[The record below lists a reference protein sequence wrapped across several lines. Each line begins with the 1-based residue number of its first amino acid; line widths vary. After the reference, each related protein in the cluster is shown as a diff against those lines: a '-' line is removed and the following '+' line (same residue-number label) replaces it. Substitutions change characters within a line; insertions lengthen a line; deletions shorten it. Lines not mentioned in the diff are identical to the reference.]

1 MKLFSNLER
10 KHYFLLAGWL
20 LLNILQ
26 SAFTNLHADES
37 YYWMYSQHL
46 AWGYFDH
53 PPMAAFLVY
62 LGDSLMHNEL
72 GVRLFFILIS
82 TITLALIINELDE
95 RKDLFFLG
103 LFIIS
108 FPLVHTHIGGFMAL
122 PDTPL
127 VFFTL
132 LFFLG
137 YKKFIADPN
146 IKMAIILAFV
156 AAAMIYS
163 KYHAFVALGL
173 IVLSNLK
180 LLKNKYFWITV
191 IVTIVLLTPHI
202 LWQID
207 NHFPT
212 FKYHLSDRT
221 KPVRFW
227 TVQNNITSQLLV
239 AGPLTGLIVFF
250 ALSKFKVNR
259 DPFRRAIIFS
269 ILGFYI
275 FFFLMSFKNR
285 IEAHFTTAITPLLI
299 IAAYPVIASKPV
311 LKKWFSRLALP
322 VVIILMIFRF
332 YLAADFIPNYKQFK
346 ISFYNH
352 KAAAEQIK
360 KMAAGKKVASFNN
373 FDFPGTYQFY
383 TGDPSIHLASPVYR
397 FCQFD
402 LWDEESAAEGDS
414 LFIII
419 PDRMENT
426 DLIQLKNGKMVKTIV
441 IPEFQ
446 SLKKLDINYSNVEIK
461 NDSLNMQITLTNQ
474 SDHSIKFKHSSMP
487 LIGFNQHKKD
497 EISTTPLLQITGK
510 EELAPR
516 ENVSFRY
523 SVPLKL
529 VDLKQSI
536 QIFTQTKE
544 RNRGKM
550 VAINVDDYL

>member
-1 MKLFSNLER
+1 MKLFPNLEK

-20 LLNILQ
+20 VINILQ

-46 AWGYFDH
+46 TWGYFDH
-53 PPMAAFLVY
+53 PPMAAFLIF
-62 LGDSLMHNEL
+62 LGDSIMHNEL

-82 TITLALIINELDE
+82 TLTLAMIINELDE
-95 RKDLFFLG
+95 KKDMFFLG
-103 LFIIS
+103 LFILS

-137 YKKFIADPN
+137 YKKFVAAPN
-146 IKMAIILAFV
+146 LKTALLLAFV

-191 IVTIVLLTPHI
+191 IVAVLLLTPHI
-202 LWQID
+202 LWQIE
-207 NHFPT
+207 NNFPT
-212 FKYHLSDRT
+212 FKYHLSART

-239 AGPLTGLIVFF
+239 AGPLTFFIVFYG
-250 ALSKFKVNR
+250 LSKFKVNG
-259 DPFRRAIIFS
+259 DPFKRAIILS

-285 IEAHFTTAITPLLI
+285 IEAHYTTAITPLLI
-299 IAAYPVIASKPV
+299 IATYQFVSNNPV
-311 LKKWFSRLALP
+311 LKLWFKRLALP
-322 VVIILMIFRF
+322 VVIILFLFRF

-346 ISFYNH
+346 LPFYNH
-352 KAAAEQIK
+352 KAAMTEIK
-360 KMAAGKKVASFNN
+360 KLAAGKQVASFNN

-383 TGDPSIHLASPVYR
+383 TGDPAIHLASPIYR

-402 LWDEESAAEGDS
+402 LWDEESAADGDP

-419 PDRMENT
+419 PDRMDNT
-426 DLIQLKNGKMVKTIV
+426 DLIQLKNGRKVKTIV

-446 SLKKLDINYSNVEIK
+446 SLKHLDLNCTDIVIK
-461 NDSLNMQITLTNQ
+461 NDSLKMQITLTNL
-474 SDHSIKFKHSSMP
+474 SGHTIKFDHSSMP

-497 EISTTPLLQITGK
+497 EISTTPLFQITGK
-510 EELAPR
+510 EKLDPDEL
-516 ENVSFRY
+516 VSFKY
-523 SVPLKL
+523 SVPLNL
-529 VDLKQSI
+529 VDLKQSV

-544 RNRGKM
+544 RNRGEM
-550 VAINVDDYL
+550 VAINIDDYR

>member
-1 MKLFSNLER
+1 MKLFSNLEK

-20 LLNILQ
+20 FLNILQ
-26 SAFTNLHADES
+26 SAFTNMHADES

-53 PPMAAFLVY
+53 PPMAAFLVF
-62 LGDSLMHNEL
+62 LGDTIMHNEL

-82 TITLALIINELDE
+82 TLTLALIINEVNE
-95 RKDLFFLG
+95 KKDIFFLG
-103 LFIIS
+103 LFILS

-137 YKKFIADPN
+137 YKKFVAAPN
-146 IKMAIILAFV
+146 IKMALLLAFV

-173 IVLSNLK
+173 VVLSNLK
-180 LLKNKYFWITV
+180 LLRNKYFWITV

-202 LWQID
+202 LWQIE

-212 FKYHLSDRT
+212 FKYHLSDRS

-250 ALSKFKVNR
+250 GLSKFKVNR
-259 DPFRRAIIFS
+259 DPFKRAIVFS

-285 IEAHFTTAITPLLI
+285 IEAHYTTAITPLLI
-299 IAAYPVIASKPV
+299 IATYPIISNKPV
-311 LKKWFSRLALP
+311 LKKWFTRLALP
-322 VVIILMIFRF
+322 VVVILLIFRF

-383 TGDPSIHLASPVYR
+383 SGDPAIHLATPGYR

-402 LWDEESAAEGDS
+402 LWDEESVAEGDS

-426 DLIQLKNGKMVKTIV
+426 DLIQLKNGKKVKTIV

-446 SLKKLDINYSNVEIK
+446 SLKNLDLSYSNVDIK
-461 NDSLNMQITLTNQ
+461 NDSLNMQITLTNL
-474 SDHSIKFKHSSMP
+474 SGHTLKFNHSSMP
-487 LIGFNQHKKD
+487 LIGFNQHKKN
-497 EISTTPLLQITGK
+497 EILTTPLFQITGK
-510 EELAPR
+510 EELASH
-516 ENVSFRY
+516 EHVSFKY
-523 SVPLKL
+523 SVPLNL
-529 VDLKQSI
+529 VDLKQSVL
-536 QIFTQTKE
+536 IFTQTKE

-550 VAINVDDYL
+550 VAINVDDYR

>member
-1 MKLFSNLER
+1 MKLFSNLEK

-20 LLNILQ
+20 FVNILQ
-26 SAFTNLHADES
+26 SAFTNLHADEA

-46 AWGYFDH
+46 AWGFFDH
-53 PPMAAFLVY
+53 PPMAAFLVF
-62 LGDSLMHNEL
+62 LGDSIMHNEL

-82 TITLALIINELDE
+82 TLTMAMIINELNE
-95 RKDLFFLG
+95 RKDLFFLS
-103 LFIIS
+103 LFILS

-137 YKKFIADPN
+137 YKKFVAAPN
-146 IKMAIILAFV
+146 LRLSLLLAFV
-156 AAAMIYS
+156 VAAMIYS

-173 IVLSNLK
+173 VVLSNLN

-191 IVTIVLLTPHI
+191 IVSILLLTPHI
-202 LWQID
+202 LWQIE

-239 AGPLTGLIVFF
+239 AGPLTFFIVFF
-250 ALSKFKVNR
+250 GLSKFRVKA
-259 DPFRRAIIFS
+259 DLFRRAIIFS

-285 IEAHFTTAITPLLI
+285 IEAHYTTAITPLLI
-299 IAAYPVIASKPV
+299 IATYPFVSNNAA
-311 LKKWFSRLALP
+311 LKKWFKRLALP
-322 VVIILMIFRF
+322 TVILLFIFRF

-346 ISFYNH
+346 LPFYNH
-352 KAAAEQIK
+352 KATMNQIK
-360 KMAAGKKVASFNN
+360 QMAGGKQVASFNN

-383 TGDPSIHLASPVYR
+383 TGDTAIHLASPIYR
-397 FCQFD
+397 FCQYD
-402 LWDEESAAEGDS
+402 LWDEETMAEGKP

-419 PDRMENT
+419 PDRMDNT
-426 DLIQLKNGKMVKTIV
+426 DLIQLKSGRKVKTMV

-446 SLKKLDINYSNVEIK
+446 SLKNLDLSFSNVSLN
-461 NDSLNMQITLTNQ
+461 NDSLKMQITLTNM
-474 SDHSIKFKHSSMP
+474 SEHSIKFNHSSMP
-487 LIGFNQHKKD
+487 LIGFNQHKMD

-510 EELAPR
+510 EQLAPK
-516 ENVSFRY
+516 EQVTFRY
-523 SVPLKL
+523 SVPLNL
-529 VDLKQSI
+529 VDRRNPVL
-536 QIFTQTKE
+536 IFTQTKE

-550 VAINVDDYL
+550 VAIDIEDFE